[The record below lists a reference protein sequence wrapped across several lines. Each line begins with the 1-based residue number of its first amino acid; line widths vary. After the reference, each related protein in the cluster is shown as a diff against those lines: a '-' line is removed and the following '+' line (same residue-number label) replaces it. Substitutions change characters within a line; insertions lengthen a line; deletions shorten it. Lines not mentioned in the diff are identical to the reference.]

1 MTSRFRELTQSQLQ
15 ILDNKKAQEQVLE
28 LKSRS
33 DVPLLL
39 GVVIDVS
46 GSLGQSN
53 RDQYQAAVQTASEF
67 TKALLRRSDDMVF
80 FEQFST
86 TMEATHFRSRRH
98 DRRATL
104 KRSFSS
110 RNVAHSGYLHCLNRT
125 NVI

>member
-1 MTSRFRELTQSQLQ
+1 MTSHFRELTQSQLQ

-28 LKSRS
+28 LKSKS

-53 RDQYQAAVQTASEF
+53 RDQYQAAVQAASEF

-80 FEQFST
+80 FEHFST

-98 DRRATL
+98 DRRAPL
-104 KRSFSS
+104 KRSFPS
-110 RNVAHSGYLHCLNRT
+110 RNVAHSGYLHC
-125 NVI
+125 VE